1 MRMIENNIDG
11 SEELRTDLAR
21 VFGISNDF
29 ETELKRLKKEYAMLK
44 DQLWVFAEIVAIVIM
59 DAHANSHIIVPGAA
73 MYLD

>member
-29 ETELKRLKKEYAMLK
+29 ESELKRLKKEYRTLK
-44 DQLWVFAEIVAIVIM
+44 DQL
-59 DAHANSHIIVPGAA
+59 
-73 MYLD
+73 